1 MELMIT
7 PNNFTKVSLI
17 FSGVCV
23 CVWLLMRNAEW
34 DNFLVPNQY
43 EKTHK
48 IIVSDLGSPF
58 TEYLQKLQLTIL
70 W

>member
-1 MELMIT
+1 
-7 PNNFTKVSLI
+7 
-17 FSGVCV
+17 
-23 CVWLLMRNAEW
+23 MRNAEW